1 MAVTATLPTTGV
13 PRSSAVVG
21 GEALLWPWWS
31 EEATDTVRLL
41 LDEGDM
47 AAAGAGH
54 PLIDACE
61 DLAAD
66 VLAPGRLVTLCDSGT
81 AALETAYAALR
92 LDPGSE
98 VLVASASFRSTV
110 TAMLPQGLVPVLC
123 DTDPATGGIDLD
135 DAAARITPRTA
146 ALTITHT
153 WGRPVPLDAV
163 RALCDRHHLAL
174 VADCSHAHG
183 LAWQGQP
190 VGLVGDVTVW
200 SCGTWKM
207 TSGGKAGL
215 LATSDRALWERAL
228 VLGQPKHR
236 ALARVRDE
244 RLRALAVTGVGH
256 NRRPSPVAAALVAD
270 HLRRLPHTVATKR
283 ERQTAVEQLLARH
296 LPTLKPLPEPAGRTA
311 GALYKWHWRAA
322 PGHPVNTVA
331 QALRAAGVRA
341 GMPARPLHE
350 APLFT
355 DPGLASHLG
364 LNVASPDPGSFPG
377 TARLLNRLVEIDTR
391 DMYEP
396 LPDGD
401 PDPYDRA
408 LTAAAE
414 RLAVTGV

>member
-1 MAVTATLPTTGV
+1 MAVTATLPSTGV
-13 PRSSAVVG
+13 PRSTAAAG

-31 EEATDTVRLL
+31 QVATDTVRLL

-61 DLAAD
+61 ELAGE
-66 VLAPGRLVTLCDSGT
+66 VLAPGRRVMLCDSGT

-98 VLVASASFRSTV
+98 VLVATHSFRSTV

-146 ALTITHT
+146 ALTITHM
-153 WGRPVPLDAV
+153 WGRPAPLDAV
-163 RALCDRHHLAL
+163 RRLCARHHLAV

-183 LAWQGQP
+183 LVWQGQP

-207 TSGGKAGL
+207 VSGGKAGL
-215 LATSDRALWERAL
+215 LATRDRDVWERAL

-256 NRRPSPVAAALVAD
+256 NRRPSPAAAALVAD
-270 HLRRLPHTVATKR
+270 HLRRLRTPWRPNASGRRPWSSSSPSICPRWRRCRNRPAAQRAPCTSGTGAWPPATSWTPWCR
-283 ERQTAVEQLLARH
+283 RCAHQ
-296 LPTLKPLPEPAGRTA
+296 GC
-311 GALYKWHWRAA
+311 A
-322 PGHPVNTVA
+322 PGCPPGRSMRRRCSPSPTSPPTWGCPSSCRTPAPSPVRPGC
-331 QALRAAGVRA
+331 LRGWWRS
-341 GMPARPLHE
+341 
-350 APLFT
+350 T
-355 DPGLASHLG
+355 
-364 LNVASPDPGSFPG
+364 PG
-377 TARLLNRLVEIDTR
+377 TCTSLCPTTTPSRTTTR
-391 DMYEP
+391 
-396 LPDGD
+396 
-401 PDPYDRA
+401 
-408 LTAAAE
+408 
-414 RLAVTGV
+414 

>member
-1 MAVTATLPTTGV
+1 MTATLPTTGV

-31 EEATDTVRLL
+31 EEATNTVQLL

-47 AAAGAGH
+47 AAAGADH

-61 DLAAD
+61 ELAAD
-66 VLAPGRLVTLCDSGT
+66 ALAPGRLMMMCDSGT

-92 LDPGSE
+92 LEPGSE

-123 DTDPATGGIDLD
+123 DTDPVTGGIDLD

-146 ALTITHT
+146 ALTITHM

-163 RALCDRHHLAL
+163 RALCDRHQLAL
-174 VADCSHAHG
+174 VSDCSHAHG

-190 VGLVGDVTVW
+190 VGLAGVAVW

-207 TSGGKAGL
+207 ASGGKAGL
-215 LATSDRALWERAL
+215 LATGDRDVWERAL

-236 ALARVRDE
+236 TLARVRDE

-256 NRRPSPVAAALVAD
+256 NRRPSPAAAALVAD
-270 HLRRLPHTVATKR
+270 HLRRLPHTLVTKR
-283 ERQTAVEQLLARH
+283 ERQTAVEQLLAQH
-296 LPTLKPLPEPAGRTA
+296 LPALEPLPEPAGRTA

-322 PGHPVNTVA
+322 PTHAVDTVV
-331 QALRAAGVRA
+331 QTLRACGVRA
-341 GMPARPLHE
+341 GLPARPLHE
-350 APLFT
+350 AALFT
-355 DPGLASHLG
+355 DPELASHLG
-364 LNVASPDPGSFPG
+364 LRVAIPDPGSFPG
-377 TARLLNRLVEIDTR
+377 TARLLDRLVEIDTR

-396 LPDGD
+396 LPPGD

-408 LTAAAE
+408 LTTAAD
-414 RLAVTGV
+414 RLAVTGS